1 MDSQGL
7 CKHYLLVNTIQAI
20 MIQIIMTINKF
31 YNNPICK
38 FNKTA
43 CIFIENLLNHK
54 IYE

>member
-7 CKHYLLVNTIQAI
+7 CKHNLLVNTIQAI

-38 FNKTA
+38 LQQNSMYLYRKLT
-43 CIFIENLLNHK
+43 
-54 IYE
+54 